1 MKIIIDKKLFYISA
15 AIILFGLVMVFSASA
30 SFAKNSNLSA
40 HYFAQKQTFIVLIG
54 LLLAYIVTQIPV
66 KFWQETRV
74 LFLFFAL
81 LLLVAVF
88 IPGIGKTINGS
99 TRWIYLGGMG
109 LQVSELAKLLV
120 FIYFAG
126 YLTYHEK
133 KVANSFLGFI
143 KPFILIGFVCVL
155 ILLAKDLGTTI
166 VVMVT
171 AMGMA
176 FMARAKFHYFLTL
189 FIVNGVGIYLLTVTS
204 AYRKARLMSFV
215 DPWQDTYGA
224 GYQLTQSLIAI
235 GSGKWFGAGLGNGVQ
250 KLLYLPEAYNDFI
263 FAVFSEEFGF
273 IGIVLLVGIF
283 SMLIYR
289 MMQISLEAQSCNLK
303 FNAYLGYGISFWFAL
318 QVIIHMGVNLGILP
332 TTGLTLPLVS
342 YGGSSILVMV
352 TALAFMFRISY
363 ETKKYSVTDAKAK
376 EKNKDKKIIDS
387 NHKIDRIFMDYN
399 KNTASVLK
407 NEYK

>member
-1 MKIIIDKKLFYISA
+1 
-15 AIILFGLVMVFSASA
+15 
-30 SFAKNSNLSA
+30 
-40 HYFAQKQTFIVLIG
+40 
-54 LLLAYIVTQIPV
+54 
-66 KFWQETRV
+66 V

-81 LLLVAVF
+81 LLLMLVF
-88 IPGIGKTINGS
+88 VPGIGKTINGS

-109 LQVSELAKLLV
+109 FQVSELAKLLV

-155 ILLAKDLGTTI
+155 ILLSRDLGTTI

-189 FIVNGVGIYLLTVTS
+189 FIINGAGMYVLAVTS
-204 AYRKARLMSFV
+204 AYRKARLVSFI

-235 GSGKWFGAGLGNGVQ
+235 GSGEWIGAGLGNGVQ
-250 KLLYLPEAYNDFI
+250 KLLYLPEAHNDFI

-273 IGIVLLVGIF
+273 VGVLCLVGVF
-283 SMLIYR
+283 AMLIYR
-289 MMQISLEAQSCNLK
+289 MMKISLEAQIHHLK

-318 QVIIHMGVNLGILP
+318 QIIIHMGVNLGILP
-332 TTGLTLPLVS
+332 TTGLTLPLIS
-342 YGGSSILVMV
+342 YGGSSLIVMV
-352 TALAFMFRISY
+352 IALAFMFRISY
-363 ETKKYSVTDAKAK
+363 ETQHHNSKNNDNNNKKSATNIQD
-376 EKNKDKKIIDS
+376 ENKRI
-387 NHKIDRIFMDYN
+387 NRIFIDYN
-399 KNTASVLK
+399 QNNATELK